1 VHFFKKKKKKKKRFF
16 IGIDGSMN
24 VLDAKTIGT
33 FIIKSVM
40 RFLIY
45 RLAIMSNCS

>member
-1 VHFFKKKKKKKKRFF
+1 MCTSLKKKKKKKKGFY
-16 IGIDGSMN
+16 